1 MHYTYNADGEKIM
14 VSEDPVISLGLNA
27 AGTAT
32 VTTSGALMATITGGS
47 VQPYKYNG
55 KINIG

>member
-32 VTTSGALMATITGGS
+32 ATTSGGAAGVTGGS

>member
-32 VTTSGALMATITGGS
+32 AAASGGAAGATGGS